1 MRTTRIALVL
11 IVLLAAWEPVNSA
24 EPIKLGGLLETSGF
38 IASLGNPGLEGA
50 RLAVEQINAAGG
62 INGRPIEL
70 VNVNSESDETKSV
83 TAAKRLI
90 EQENVL
96 AIVGPMSSG
105 SNFAVIDTV
114 QRARVPLM
122 ANGASRAIVLPPDQK
137 RWIFLAPLTDVLV
150 QGKMLEHMKKRGI
163 TKIALLNSDVAF
175 GTSGR
180 EQLERLAPAQGIR
193 VVIQQ
198 TGGNTDQDL
207 TPQLT
212 RIRSSDADA
221 TVVWATGPF
230 LAIATKN
237 HRQLGLKTPLYTSH
251 AGNDFNY
258 LRLAGEA
265 SNDVFIPS
273 SKIYV
278 ASQLPPLDSQRPVI
292 ERFVADYEKK
302 YGRKPATFA
311 GNGYDS
317 VMMLGAAIQQAG
329 PDRDKVRDALEGLK
343 THIGVT
349 AVYSYSPTDH
359 FGAHQDSVV
368 MLQVKQGAFE
378 LAR

>member
-1 MRTTRIALVL
+1 MPQRLALAL
-11 IVLLAAWEPVNSA
+11 ALLLTVGAADATAQV
-24 EPIKLGGLLETSGF
+24 KLGALLETSGF

-50 RLAVEQINAAGG
+50 RLAVEQLNAAGG
-62 INGRPIEL
+62 INGQPVEL
-70 VNVNSESDETKSV
+70 VNVNTESDETKAV
-83 TAAKRLI
+83 TGAKRLI
-90 EQENVL
+90 EQERVL

-105 SNFAVIDTV
+105 SNFAIIDTV
-114 QRARVPLM
+114 QRASTPTL

-150 QGKMLEHMKKRGI
+150 QGKMLEDMRRRGI
-163 TKIALLNSDVAF
+163 TRIALLNSDVAF

-193 VVIQQ
+193 IVLQQ

-212 RIRSSDADA
+212 RIRASDAEA
-221 TVVWATGPF
+221 TVIWGTGPF
-230 LAIATKN
+230 LALATKN
-237 HRQLGLKTPLYTSH
+237 HRQLGIATPLYVSH

-258 LRLAGEA
+258 LRLAGA
-265 SNDVFIPS
+265 AAGDVLIPS
-273 SKIYV
+273 SKLYV
-278 ASQLPPLDSQRPVI
+278 AGQLPTTDPQRPVI

-311 GNGYDS
+311 GNGYDA
-317 VMMLGAAIQQAG
+317 VMMLAAAARRAG
-329 PDRDKVRDALEGLK
+329 GDRGKLRDALEGLVG
-343 THIGVT
+343 HVGVT
-349 AVYSYSPTDH
+349 AVYSYSATDH
-359 FGAHQDSVV
+359 FGAHADSVV
-368 MLQVKQGAFE
+368 MLQVKGGQFE

>member
-1 MRTTRIALVL
+1 MRTMRTALA
-11 IVLLAAWEPVNSA
+11 LLALLLAPAAHAA
-24 EPIKLGGLLETSGF
+24 EPIRLGGLLETSGF

-50 RLAVEQINAAGG
+50 RLAVEQVNAAGG
-62 INGRPIEL
+62 VQGRPVEL
-70 VNVNSESDETKSV
+70 VNLNSESDETKAV

-90 EQENVL
+90 EQERVL

-105 SNFAVIDTV
+105 SNFSIIDTV

-150 QGKMLEHMKKRGI
+150 QTKMLEHMKQQGI
-163 TKIALLNSDVAF
+163 ARIALLNSDVAF

-180 EQLERLAPAQGIR
+180 EQLERLAPGHGIAI
-193 VVIQQ
+193 VMQQ

-212 RIRSSDADA
+212 RIRGSDAQA
-221 TVVWATGPF
+221 TVIWGTGPF

-237 HRQLGLKTPLYTSH
+237 HRQLGIATPLYVSH

-265 SNDVFIPS
+265 ARDVLIPS
-273 SKIYV
+273 SKLYV
-278 ASQLPPLDSQRPVI
+278 AGQLPASDPQRPVI

-317 VMMLGAAIQQAG
+317 VMMLVAAIRQAG
-329 PDRDKVRDALEGLK
+329 ADREKVRDALEGLAN
-343 THIGVT
+343 HVGVT
-349 AVYSYSPTDH
+349 AVYAYSPTDH
-359 FGAHQDSVV
+359 FGAQPDSVV
-368 MLQVKQGAFE
+368 MLRVKGGAFE

>member
-1 MRTTRIALVL
+1 MRIIAGLIIALFPAWG
-11 IVLLAAWEPVNSA
+11 AAASA

-50 RLAVEQINAAGG
+50 RLAVEQLNAAGG
-62 INGRPIEL
+62 INGQPVEL
-70 VNVNSESDETKSV
+70 VNLNSESDETKSV

-90 EQENVL
+90 EQEKVL
-96 AIVGPMSSG
+96 ALVGPMSSG
-105 SNFAVIDTV
+105 SSLAIIDTV
-114 QRARVPLM
+114 QRARLPLM
-122 ANGASRAIVLPPDQK
+122 ANGASRAIVLPPAQK

-150 QGKMLEHMKKRGI
+150 QGRMLEHLKKRGL

-180 EQLERLAPAQGIR
+180 EQLERLAPAHGIR
-193 VVIQQ
+193 VVLQQ

-212 RIRSSDADA
+212 KIRGSDAEA
-221 TVVWATGPF
+221 TVIWGTGPF

-237 HRQLGLKTPLYTSH
+237 HRQLGIKTPLYVSH

-258 LRLAGEA
+258 LRLAGDA
-265 SNDVFIPS
+265 ANDVLIPS

-278 ASQLPPLDSQRPVI
+278 AASLPPSDPQKPVI
-292 ERFVADYEKK
+292 ERFLADYEKK

-317 VMMLGAAIQQAG
+317 VMMLAAAIRRAG
-329 PDRDKVRDALEGLK
+329 VDQDKIRDAIEGLRN
-343 THIGVT
+343 HVGVT

-359 FGAHQDSVV
+359 FGAHEESVV
-368 MLQVKQGAFE
+368 MLQVKGGAFE

>member
-1 MRTTRIALVL
+1 MRSLRIVAGLVVGL
-11 IVLLAAWEPVNSA
+11 WASASAGA
-24 EPIKLGGLLETSGF
+24 EPIRLGALFETSGF

-50 RLAVEQINAAGG
+50 RLAVEQLNAAGG
-62 INGRPIEL
+62 LHGRPIEL
-70 VNVNSESDETKSV
+70 VNVNTESDETKAV

-90 EQENVL
+90 EQESVL

-105 SNFAVIDTV
+105 SNFAIIDTV
-114 QRARVPLM
+114 QRARFPM
-122 ANGASRAIVLPPDQK
+122 IANGASRGIVLPPDQK
-137 RWIFLAPLTDVLV
+137 RWVFLAPLTDVLV
-150 QGKMLEHMKKRGI
+150 QGKMLGHMKQRGI

-180 EQLERLAPAQGIR
+180 EQLERLAPAAGIGI
-193 VVIQQ
+193 VIGQ

-212 RIRSSDADA
+212 RIRASDAEA
-221 TVVWATGPF
+221 TVIWGTGPF

-237 HRQLGLKTPLYTSH
+237 HRQLGIRTPLYISH

-258 LRLAGEA
+258 LRLAGDAANE
-265 SNDVFIPS
+265 VFIPS

-278 ASQLPPLDSQRPVI
+278 AASLPPSDPQRPVI
-292 ERFVADYEKK
+292 ERFVADYEKR

-317 VMMLGAAIQQAG
+317 VMMLVAAIRSAG
-329 PDRDKVRDALEGLK
+329 ADREKIREALEGLRGYV
-343 THIGVT
+343 GVT
-349 AVYSYSPTDH
+349 ALYTYSATDH
-359 FGAHQDSVV
+359 FGAHEESVV
-368 MLQVKQGAFE
+368 MLQVRAGSFE